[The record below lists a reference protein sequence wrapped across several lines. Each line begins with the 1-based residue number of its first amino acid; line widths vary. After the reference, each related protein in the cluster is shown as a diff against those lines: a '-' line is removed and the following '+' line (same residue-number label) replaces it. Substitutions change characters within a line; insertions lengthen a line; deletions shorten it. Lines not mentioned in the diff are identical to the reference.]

1 MTPYGDIIRALRK
14 QKGLT
19 QQELAEKVSVTR
31 SAISQFE
38 KGESKA
44 SVQTLIKIAE
54 ALGVTLGSLTG
65 EDTAPFDAHAVGR
78 LIDMPSVELP
88 HASFR
93 TWASFLELAGS
104 DVGSGKS
111 LDGELPTL
119 LFRLPPGRTA
129 EDYKDA
135 IVFDIE
141 GDSMEPN
148 LYSGQQVIAWQ
159 VPESKWEYLHNTA
172 CIVSYDDT
180 VTVKAIVENE
190 LFASNRLTLRATGG
204 LRGSFAVPR
213 SSIHSIWEVREFYS
227 RVEFRLIAP

>member
-1 MTPYGDIIRALRK
+1 MTPYAALIRHYRK
-14 QKGLT
+14 ERGLT
-19 QQELAEKVSVTR
+19 QAELAEKVSVTR

-44 SVQTLIKIAE
+44 SVSTLVKIAE
-54 ALGVTLGSLTG
+54 ALGVGINELTG
-65 EDTAPFDAHAVGR
+65 ESAPNDVQVAGR
-78 LIDMPSVELP
+78 LVDMPSVELP
-88 HASFR
+88 HASFK
-93 TWASFLELAGS
+93 TWASFVELSGS
-104 DVGSGKS
+104 DVGSGKG
-111 LDGELPTL
+111 LNGELPTL

-129 EDYKDA
+129 QDYKDA
-135 IVFDIE
+135 LVFDIE

-148 LYSGQQVIAWQ
+148 LYSGQQVIAWY

-213 SSIHSIWEVREFYS
+213 ASINSIWEVREFYS
-227 RVEFRLIAP
+227 RVEFRLIAA